1 MENLK
6 EIKISES
13 LYRDIRAYCQ
23 LNNLN
28 VEKFI
33 EGLLKKNFMEEKY
46 GTKPNIHRKPKNTSA
61 TPEKVEI
68 LTSKN
73 LEKTVIVKT
82 EKHPEI
88 TVTPQKEVKEE
99 PKKVVEEEKPVK
111 QEEETPKV
119 KKRFLS

>member
-28 VEKFI
+28 VEKFV
-33 EGLLKKNFMEEKY
+33 EGLIKKNFMEEKY
-46 GTKPNIHRKPKNTSA
+46 GTKPNIHRKPKSTS
-61 TPEKVEI
+61 TPEKVEV
-68 LTSKN
+68 LTTEN

-88 TVTPQKEVKEE
+88 TVTAQKEVKEE

-119 KKRFLS
+119 KKRILS